1 MCTHYEPRSVLSVN
15 IHLGGPNLPVSASL
29 SLSPLDPKVPL
40 ANAPQAWVGQG
51 RFGSALGRVESGR
64 DGLVRWF
71 YIFILFLLFL
81 FFFIFLRFS
90 VFHYKRCG
98 LDKQM
103 LSVSIFSF
111 SFSLLF
117 QLCLLAGEF

>member
-29 SLSPLDPKVPL
+29 FLSRLDPKVPL

-64 DGLVRWF
+64 PGWSGGFIYLF
-71 YIFILFLLFL
+71 YFFYFCFL
-81 FFFIFLRFS
+81 FFYGFLFFITN
-90 VFHYKRCG
+90 V
-98 LDKQM
+98 
-103 LSVSIFSF
+103 
-111 SFSLLF
+111 
-117 QLCLLAGEF
+117 AG

>member
-29 SLSPLDPKVPL
+29 SLSLLDPKVPL

-81 FFFIFLRFS
+81 FFYFFT
-90 VFHYKRCG
+90 VFC
-98 LDKQM
+98 
-103 LSVSIFSF
+103 
-111 SFSLLF
+111 FSLQTLRVR
-117 QLCLLAGEF
+117 